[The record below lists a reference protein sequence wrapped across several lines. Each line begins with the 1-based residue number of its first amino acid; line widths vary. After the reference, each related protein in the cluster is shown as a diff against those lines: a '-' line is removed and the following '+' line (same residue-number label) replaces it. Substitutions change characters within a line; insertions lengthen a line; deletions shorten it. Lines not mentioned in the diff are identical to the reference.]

1 MKLRGLSVIQY
12 QNVSAT
18 PHLNKLWISVGAFQ
32 EQTQHYVESDFR
44 FLSIDEALD
53 FMERKKTVTDGRPI
67 SLTFDNGYQDFQENI
82 LPILSKHQWP
92 ATLLINP
99 SRVGK
104 SAEMETTK
112 VEYLSWNR
120 LREMTKNNITIGAY
134 EDDHWNINKISQE
147 AVRDHIISYKKML
160 EDELGVEIRHFG
172 VKEGVPSRSIR
183 DLLVSEGYRAFLT
196 QCPTNRRPDLYSV
209 GRIQVDDD
217 DFNIFLTKISKTYLF
232 FKDKRSWKYMRKYR
246 LDRLAH
252 RVSEIYDKLRGKSP
266 A

>member
-1 MKLRGLSVIQY
+1 MQLRELSVIQY

-18 PHLNKLWISVGAFQ
+18 PHINQLWISVGAFQ
-32 EQTQHYVESDFR
+32 EQTQHFAESNSR
-44 FLSIDEALD
+44 FLSMDEALD
-53 FMERKKTVTDGRPI
+53 FMERKKIATDGRPI
-67 SLTFDNGYQDFQENI
+67 SLTFDNGYQDFQEHV
-82 LPILSKHQWP
+82 LPVLSQHQWP

-104 SAEMETTK
+104 SAEMGTTQ
-112 VEYLSWNR
+112 VPYLSWNT
-120 LREMTKNNITIGAY
+120 LREMTENNITIGAY
-134 EDDHWNINKISQE
+134 EDDAWNINKISQE
-147 AVRDHIISYKKML
+147 AVREHIISYKKTL
-160 EDELGVEIRHFG
+160 EDELGAEIRYFG

-232 FKDKRSWKYMRKYR
+232 FKDKRSWKYIRKYR